1 MKKFYFSLVAAM
13 MLSASTAAAQ
23 DGKTCETALNFPAF
37 PGQVTGAQVTGET
50 WYTIK
55 VSGVTMFPGST
66 VDANVAEITIFDSC
80 DGAEALPNGVNCYYL
95 LPDIEYKMR
104 IVPKEDIAQLILMS
118 AMPLPESAAG
128 RVCVKPIVWPDNG
141 FGGYAAIKQP
151 LGTTRWYQ
159 RNVAYNG
166 NLTFTRDG
174 WNPLDI
180 KITKVEVKREDCREV
195 SNISEGQDLGTTYIA
210 PTPYAKAGTDL
221 IAVTIAASDDP
232 DITEGQFCISQM
244 PATDCNNRPENMS
257 LTELGTE
264 TTITNGYMVKDF
276 AFVPETSG
284 TYSFVC
290 KAAEGTII
298 NVGTIVN
305 TGEKRN
311 PGTQYESDIYECR
324 YDNDPVIINST
335 NEGVIT
341 LDLVAGTKYVL
352 HYDSDYKLEGATPSM
367 KTVEGTYSS
376 INSIEMNKKTDV
388 MVSENPTDGNFTV
401 SSYLLPDCGE
411 IALYD
416 MGANKVFSTKSQG
429 GKEQNIQ
436 LTGVKSGAYLLVV
449 YGRGR
454 SACTKLIVK

>member
-1 MKKFYFSLVAAM
+1 
-13 MLSASTAAAQ
+13 MLMGMQIT
-23 DGKTCETALNFPAF
+23 E
-37 PGQVTGAQVTGET
+37 ET
-50 WYTIK
+50 WYTVT
-55 VSGVTMFPGST
+55 VSSLSMFPSSEVST
-66 VDANVAEITIFDSC
+66 DVAEITIFEGC
-80 DGAEALPNGVNCYYL
+80 GGEEATPNGVNGYFLY
-95 LPDIEYKMR
+95 PDIEYKMR
-104 IVPKEDIAQLILMS
+104 VVPKENINDMFIMGAL
-118 AMPLPESAAG
+118 PLTEEQRG
-128 RVCVKPIVWPDNG
+128 MYCVWPIVWPDNG

-159 RNVAYNG
+159 KDFAYNG
-166 NLTFTRDG
+166 AINFTKNG
-174 WNPLDI
+174 MNPLDI
-180 KITKVEVKREDCREV
+180 KMTKVEVKRGDCKAV
-195 SNISEGQDLGTTYIA
+195 SNIAEGQDLGTTFIA
-210 PTPYAKAGTDL
+210 PSPYAKAGTNL
-221 IAVTIAASDDP
+221 IAVELAESDDP
-232 DITEGQFCISQM
+232 DVTEGLFFISQM
-244 PATDCNNRPENMS
+244 PATDCNNRPEKMS
-257 LTELGTE
+257 LTKLGTE

-276 AFVPETSG
+276 AFAPETSG

-324 YDNDPVIINST
+324 YDNDPVIINGT

-436 LTGVKSGAYLLVV
+436 LTGVKSGVYLLVV

>member
-23 DGKTCETALNFPAF
+23 DGKTCETAKPF
-37 PGQVTGAQVTGET
+37 PGMLMGMQVTET
-50 WYTIK
+50 QWYTVT
-55 VSGVTMFPGST
+55 VSSLSMFPSSQVFT
-66 VDANVAEITIFDSC
+66 NQAEITIFEGC
-80 DGAEALPNGVNCYYL
+80 GGEEATPNDVNCYFLY
-95 LPDIEYKMR
+95 PDIEYKMR
-104 IVPKEDIAQLILMS
+104 IVPKEDINGMMIMGATSIDR
-118 AMPLPESAAG
+118 APEG
-128 RVCVKPIVWPDNG
+128 IYCVKPIVWPDNG

-166 NLTFTRDG
+166 NLTFTKNG

-232 DITEGQFCISQM
+232 DITEGQFFIAQT
-244 PATDCNNRPENMS
+244 PATDCNNRPEKMS
-257 LTELGTE
+257 LTKLGTE
-264 TTITNGYMVKDF
+264 TTITNGYVVKDYAF
-276 AFVPETSG
+276 APETSG

-305 TGEKRN
+305 TGEKRD

-324 YDNDPVIINST
+324 YELTDPVIINST

-449 YGRGR
+449 YGCGR